1 MSGQSSQN
9 HARALGSDGSTS
21 TLTVLYDG
29 NCPLCLR
36 EIGHVRG
43 LAERRGENT
52 LCFVDISNNADIGIT
67 DAERA
72 RLMAR
77 FHVQKEDGSRIDG
90 AAAFV
95 AMWERLPGWRWIA
108 RIARIPGALPL
119 LELAYRGFLRIRPR
133 LQAAARRFDARK
145 QSPIDRQDDP

>member
-1 MSGQSSQN
+1 MSAAN
-9 HARALGSDGSTS
+9 PNGSAN

-29 NCPLCLR
+29 SCPLCLR

-43 LAERRGENT
+43 LADRSGENN
-52 LCFVDISNNADIGIT
+52 LCFVDISNSAEGCIT

-77 FHVQKEDGSRIDG
+77 FHVQRADGSRIDG

-95 AMWERLPGWRWIA
+95 AMWERLPGWRWLA
-108 RIARIPGALPL
+108 WMARIPGALPL
-119 LELAYRGFLRIRPR
+119 LELAYRGFLRVRPR
-133 LQAAARRFDARK
+133 LQSVARRLDARK
-145 QSPIDRQDDP
+145 NTTSR